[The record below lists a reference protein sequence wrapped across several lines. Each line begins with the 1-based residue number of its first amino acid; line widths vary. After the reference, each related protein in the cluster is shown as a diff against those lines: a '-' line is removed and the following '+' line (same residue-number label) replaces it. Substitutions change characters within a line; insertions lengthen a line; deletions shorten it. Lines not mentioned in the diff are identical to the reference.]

1 MTTKDAQI
9 AKRKEEGARSSA
21 NYKEYIERIKGFLEI
36 EYDLQV
42 VFEQDA
48 ETALFHERR
57 GIIPGDFIVVNNRVT
72 RQRQL
77 YLLLH
82 EAGHVLLRE
91 CEREHQRLYPAAV
104 ITGGRPTRAHKVDIL
119 REEVMAWEKGREIAS
134 DFQVPI
140 DDSVWHSMVTSALYK
155 YLEWSRYA

>member
-1 MTTKDAQI
+1 LSTSAI
-9 AKRKEEGARSSA
+9 HKEHIETIRS
-21 NYKEYIERIKGFLEI
+21 FLEI

-42 VFEQDA
+42 VFERDG

-57 GIIPGDFIVVNNRVT
+57 GIVPGDFIVVNNRVT
-72 RQRQL
+72 CQRQL

-91 CEREHQRLYPAAV
+91 CEKEHKRRYPAAV
-104 ITGGRPTRAHKVDIL
+104 LKGKRCTRAHKIDIL

-155 YLEWSRYA
+155 YLEWSKDA

>member
-1 MTTKDAQI
+1 M
-9 AKRKEEGARSSA
+9 RKEESDSKKSSA
-21 NYKEYIERIKGFLEI
+21 TSNKHKQYLEMVTSFLEI
-36 EYDLQV
+36 EYGLQV
-42 VFEQDA
+42 VFERDG

-57 GIIPGDFIVVNNRVT
+57 GIIPGDFIIVNNRVT

-91 CEREHQRLYPAAV
+91 SEKEHKRRYPAAV
-104 ITGGRPTRAHKVDIL
+104 VHGSRPTRAHKIDTL
-119 REEVMAWEKGREIAS
+119 REEVMAWEKGREIAA
-134 DFQVPI
+134 DFQIPI

-155 YLEWSRYA
+155 YLEWSKRA